1 MWKPSFFAVKPEL
14 VIKGGSIAWS
24 QMGDANA
31 SIPTPGPVHGRPM
44 FANFGKSLTN
54 SSFTFLSKN
63 SIDQDIPKK
72 LGLQKKCIAVEDTR
86 NIDKSHLKLNS
97 KLPNISVDPQSYEV
111 FSDGELLT
119 CEPLDEVPMAQ
130 RYFLL

>member
-1 MWKPSFFAVKPEL
+1 
-14 VIKGGSIAWS
+14 
-24 QMGDANA
+24 MGDANA

-44 FANFGKSLTN
+44 FASFGQSLIK

-63 SIDQDIPKK
+63 SIDQNIPNK
-72 LGLQKKCIAVEDTR
+72 LGLQKKCIAVENTR
-86 NIDKSHLKLNS
+86 NINKSHLKLNS
-97 KLPNISVDPQSYEV
+97 KLPNISVDPQTYEV

-130 RYFLL
+130 KYFLL

>member
-1 MWKPSFFAVKPEL
+1 
-14 VIKGGSIAWS
+14 
-24 QMGDANA
+24 MGDANA

-44 FANFGKSLTN
+44 FASFGQSLIE

-63 SIDQDIPKK
+63 SIDQDIPNK
-72 LGLQKKCIAVEDTR
+72 LGLQKNCIAVENIR
-86 NIDKSHLKLNS
+86 NINKSHLKLNS
-97 KLPNISVDPQSYEV
+97 KLPNISVDPQTYEV